1 LVDVPISVLMPVYN
15 SRRFLGQSVGSI
27 LDQTFRDFEFIIID
41 DGSSDRSLAIL
52 ERYARRDRRI
62 RLVSRANTGYSRALN
77 QALSMARG
85 EFLARMDSDDVARPR
100 RFERQ
105 LEYLRGHLECVAV
118 GCRVLEIDPWGVPLK
133 TTSNELD
140 HDPIVEQLLK
150 GAGAEIPHPG
160 VMMRRSPVVALGGYR
175 VEYEPVEDLDLY
187 LRLSERGR
195 LANLP
200 DVLLE
205 YRQHLAS
212 VNQLRCAEQVRLA
225 SRVVAEAL
233 RRRERP
239 VPEDFSVPGWSM
251 PTELEA
257 YHSWARAAV
266 RAGRFGAAWRHAAA
280 IAFRRPRAVESWK
293 IVYGVLKASC
303 RAALG
308 GVPRHEPGVPRDGSD

>member
-105 LEYLRGHLECVAV
+105 LEYLRGHPECAAV